1 MSMLRALSSMGSF
14 AGGFMEGLDDNERRA
29 RRKKLEEQQSEVQ
42 ALQLEGLKAQAQD
55 QKDLRLA
62 TAPVVAEVNAPGD
75 GMGPSANMV
84 GAMGG
89 PKTAYGTSPEQTQQ
103 AASMVEAMN
112 KPEAVAQRRDAVLMR
127 TPEGEEKALR
137 LSELRR
143 SHAKAIETEGAMDF
157 VNQNF
162 QAAPSIED
170 IEAGKA
176 GTFQLNGIEGF
187 NKTGKLKIPE
197 GAVGKWQVL
206 DLGNGRKVAD
216 FMVVGADGKPLSP
229 MSGRTMEAIHGMS
242 LKEREALADSR
253 VTQGRTLT
261 MNEGIAKDRSALLA
275 AQADAASA
283 RAEATM
289 IRLAG
294 GGGRGGQGAQPQQ
307 GDPMAPPD
315 FGKLSDD
322 LVKDWA
328 KQQGGGDLGGGKPP
342 TTREVAAKRIEIET
356 ELRGRWVDQQAS
368 TIVGRELRAASADP
382 AAYKQT
388 YEKAKSAGFTDQML
402 AGMGFAAPKTE
413 APPKTS
419 SAAQQPPASAPAPAR
434 ASMREAAQPTQA
446 VRRAQLTGAL
456 PDKVVAAQG
465 KAQARKKA
473 MSDPT
478 VTKLKAAVDGARSGR
493 ERRTAEAS
501 LRAHLTK
508 NYQIDSID

>member
-29 RRKKLEEQQSEVQ
+29 RRKKLEDQQSEVQ
-42 ALQLEGLKAQAQD
+42 ALQLEGLKSQAQD

-103 AASMVEAMN
+103 ATTMAEAMN

-162 QAAPSIED
+162 QAAPSIGD
-170 IEAGKA
+170 IESGKA

-187 NKTGKLKIPE
+187 NKTGKLKIPD

-206 DLGNGRKVAD
+206 DLGNGRKVPD

-289 IRLAG
+289 IRLSG

-342 TTREVAAKRIEIET
+342 TTRDVAAKRIEIET

-388 YEKAKSAGFTDQML
+388 YDRVKALGYSDQVL
-402 AGMGFAAPKTE
+402 AGMGFAAPQG
-413 APPKTS
+413 
-419 SAAQQPPASAPAPAR
+419 AQAGGAQAPAPQGKPQAAAR
-434 ASMREAAQPTQA
+434 PQTKRPEAAKPK
-446 VRRAQLTGAL
+446 
-456 PDKVVAAQG
+456 PQG
-465 KAQARKKA
+465 GTMASISKWFSDVGVDYSSPEGKKA
-473 MSDPT
+473 
-478 VTKLKAAVDGARSGR
+478 LQGR
-493 ERRTAEAS
+493 VGEAKKGGKPLTETET
-501 LRAHLTK
+501 LRAKQAGL
-508 NYQIDSID
+508 I

>member
-29 RRKKLEEQQSEVQ
+29 RRKKLEDQQSEVQ
-42 ALQLEGLKAQAQD
+42 ALQLEGLKSQAQD

-103 AASMVEAMN
+103 ATTMAEAMN

-162 QAAPSIED
+162 QAAPSIGD
-170 IEAGKA
+170 IESGKA

-187 NKTGKLKIPE
+187 NKTGKLKIPD

-206 DLGNGRKVAD
+206 DLGNGRKVPD

-289 IRLAG
+289 IRLSG

-342 TTREVAAKRIEIET
+342 TTRDVAAKRIEIET

-382 AAYKQT
+382 SAYKQT
-388 YEKAKSAGFTDQML
+388 YDRVKALGYSDQVL
-402 AGMGFAAPKTE
+402 AGMGFAAPQG
-413 APPKTS
+413 
-419 SAAQQPPASAPAPAR
+419 AQAGGAQAPAPQGKPQAAAR
-434 ASMREAAQPTQA
+434 PQTKQPEAAKPK
-446 VRRAQLTGAL
+446 
-456 PDKVVAAQG
+456 PQG
-465 KAQARKKA
+465 GTMASISKWFSDVGVDYSSPEGKKA
-473 MSDPT
+473 
-478 VTKLKAAVDGARSGR
+478 LQGR
-493 ERRTAEAS
+493 VGEAKKGGKPLTETET
-501 LRAHLTK
+501 LRAKQAGL
-508 NYQIDSID
+508 I

>member
-62 TAPVVAEVNAPGD
+62 TAPVVAEVNSPGD

-103 AASMVEAMN
+103 AASMVDAMN

-170 IEAGKA
+170 IESGKA
-176 GTFQLNGIEGF
+176 GTFQLSGIEGF

-197 GAVGKWQVL
+197 GSTGRWQVL

-275 AQADAASA
+275 AQADAAKA
-283 RAEATM
+283 RAEAAMT
-289 IRLAG
+289 RLYS
-294 GGGRGGQGAQPQQ
+294 GGQGRGRSGGQGDAQPQQ
-307 GDPMAPPD
+307 GDLMAPPD

-342 TTREVAAKRIEIET
+342 TTREVAAKRIEIEA
-356 ELRGRWVDQQAS
+356 ELRARWVDQQAS
-368 TIVGRELRAASADP
+368 AIVGRELRAASADP

-388 YEKAKSAGFTDQML
+388 YDRVKALGYSDQVL
-402 AGMGFAAPKTE
+402 AGMGFAAPQG
-413 APPKTS
+413 
-419 SAAQQPPASAPAPAR
+419 AQAGGAQAPAPQGKPQAAAR
-434 ASMREAAQPTQA
+434 PQTKQPEAAKPK
-446 VRRAQLTGAL
+446 
-456 PDKVVAAQG
+456 PQG
-465 KAQARKKA
+465 GTMASIAKWFSEVGVDYSSPEGKKA
-473 MSDPT
+473 
-478 VTKLKAAVDGARSGR
+478 LQGR
-493 ERRTAEAS
+493 VGEAKKGGKPLTETET
-501 LRAHLTK
+501 LRAKQAGL
-508 NYQIDSID
+508 I

>member
-1 MSMLRALSSMGSF
+1 MSGMQFLSGLLQ
-14 AGGFMEGLDDNERRA
+14 GGLAQHQRNQTMERD
-29 RRKKLEEQQSEVQ
+29 KLQQEQIDKIRQMQIDKMQAEV
-42 ALQLEGLKAQAQD
+42 QD

-103 AASMVEAMN
+103 AASMVDTMN

-170 IEAGKA
+170 IESGKA
-176 GTFQLNGIEGF
+176 GAFQLSGIEGF

-197 GAVGKWQVL
+197 GATGKWQVL
-206 DLGNGRKVAD
+206 DLGNGRKVPD

-229 MSGRTMEAIHGMS
+229 MSGRTMEAINGMS

-289 IRLAG
+289 IRLSG

-342 TTREVAAKRIEIET
+342 TTRDVAAKRIEIET

-388 YEKAKSAGFTDQML
+388 YDRVKALGYSDQVL
-402 AGMGFAAPKTE
+402 AGMGFAAPQG
-413 APPKTS
+413 
-419 SAAQQPPASAPAPAR
+419 AQAGGAQAPAPQGKPQAAAR
-434 ASMREAAQPTQA
+434 PQTKRPEAAKPK
-446 VRRAQLTGAL
+446 
-456 PDKVVAAQG
+456 PQG
-465 KAQARKKA
+465 GTMASISKWFSDVGVDYSSPEGKKA
-473 MSDPT
+473 
-478 VTKLKAAVDGARSGR
+478 LQGR
-493 ERRTAEAS
+493 VGEAKKGGKPLTETET
-501 LRAHLTK
+501 LRAKQAGL
-508 NYQIDSID
+508 I